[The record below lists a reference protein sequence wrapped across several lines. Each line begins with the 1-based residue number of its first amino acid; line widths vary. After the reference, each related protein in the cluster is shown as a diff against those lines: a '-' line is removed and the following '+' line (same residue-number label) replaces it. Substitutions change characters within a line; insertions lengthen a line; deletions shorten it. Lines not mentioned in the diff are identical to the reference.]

1 MLKTSRRNALKIL
14 GTAAALPLLRPSF
27 AWAQAPLTVKKK
39 LRIVNRTIEVNGKS
53 AKVYGLI
60 GDDGKSGL
68 RFTKGEHFN
77 ISLLNETKDETLIH
91 WHGLTPPNKQDG
103 VPGVTQDMLKP
114 GASYDYDFEL
124 KHAGTNWMHAHTL
137 QEQALLAAPLII
149 NEPTDLK
156 NDEHEVVIMLHD
168 FSFKS
173 PQELLDGLQREM
185 PAGMAMD
192 HTGMDTNDIQY
203 DAYLANDR
211 TLSDPEIVRVEKGS
225 KVRLRIIN
233 GSTSTA
239 YTIDLGQLAG
249 ELIAVDGM
257 AIIPVKGKRFP
268 MTMAQR
274 IDIRIQ
280 LPKDNRSYPI
290 LALREGGVEQTG
302 IMLAPANAPINKLSD
317 KAKEKSPILDL
328 SLEQRLKSLMPLA
341 KRDATLE
348 ATYHLHGMMMPY
360 KWFMKRVGAD
370 NGEWLQVKEGDRVK
384 ITLLN
389 ESMMAHPIHLH
400 GHHFQ
405 VIGINDKPIT
415 GAVRDTVMVPPNS
428 KVAIAFDANNS
439 GKWAFHCH
447 HLYHMVTGMMNFI
460 EYKT

>member
-14 GTAAALPLLRPSF
+14 GATAAIPLLKPAF
-27 AWAQAPLTVKKK
+27 GWAEPAAVLKKK
-39 LRIVNRTIEVNGKS
+39 LRIVNRTIEVKGKS

-60 GDDGKSGL
+60 GDDGKTGL

-124 KHAGTNWMHAHTL
+124 KRSGTNWMHAHTL

-149 NEPTDLK
+149 NESDDLK

-185 PAGMAMD
+185 PAGMKMGDMKMD
-192 HTGMDTNDIQY
+192 ANDIVY

-211 TLSDPEIVRVEKGS
+211 TLDDPEIVRVGTGGKI
-225 KVRLRIIN
+225 RLRIIN

-239 YTIDLGQLAG
+239 YTIDLGELSG

-257 AIIPVKGKRFP
+257 GIQPVKGTRFP

-274 IDIRIQ
+274 MDIRIQ
-280 LPKDNRSYPI
+280 LPKENKSYPI
-290 LALREGGVEQTG
+290 LALREGAVEQTG
-302 IMLAPANAPINKLSD
+302 IILAPKNAPIQKLANT
-317 KAKEKSPILDL
+317 AKQKSPMLDL
-328 SLEQRLKSLMPLA
+328 SMEQGLKSLEPLA
-341 KRDATLE
+341 VRDATLE

-360 KWFMKRVGAD
+360 KWFMKRVGAEM
-370 NGEWLQVKEGDRVK
+370 GEWLKIKEGDRVK

-389 ESMMAHPIHLH
+389 ESMMTHPIHLH

-415 GAVRDTVMVPPNS
+415 GAVRDTVMVLPNS
-428 KVAIAFDANNS
+428 TVTIAFDANNA